1 MNPNE
6 SPFEILGISRDAEL
20 EVVNA
25 AYRALARKYHPDTNP
40 GVPSDEL
47 NRRMVRINWAKAELE
62 RDLQGWRRRE
72 KAQEESRSDDRAG
85 RARTGSR
92 WEQTA
97 SSRAKG
103 THHETSRR
111 DSTQSGS
118 ARTDRTRGRAPK
130 GRRRDT

>member
-72 KAQEESRSDDRAG
+72 KAQEESRSGAG
-85 RARTGSR
+85 PHGKSLGADGIVPR
-92 WEQTA
+92 
-97 SSRAKG
+97 KG
-103 THHETSRR
+103 HTPRNFE
-111 DSTQSGS
+111 
-118 ARTDRTRGRAPK
+118 K
-130 GRRRDT
+130 G